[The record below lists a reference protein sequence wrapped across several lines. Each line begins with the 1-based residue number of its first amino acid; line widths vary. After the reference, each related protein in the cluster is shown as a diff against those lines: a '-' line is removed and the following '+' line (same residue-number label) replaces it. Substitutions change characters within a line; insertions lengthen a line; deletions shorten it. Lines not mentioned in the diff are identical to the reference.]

1 MHFCFRTLRSGATAE
16 VRVMEE
22 IVQLLF
28 ARAEEKFGRLRADEL
43 RSDIE
48 QVAADLNEV
57 AAAKIESDDE
67 P

>member
-1 MHFCFRTLRSGATAE
+1 
-16 VRVMEE
+16 MEE
-22 IVQLLF
+22 TAQILL
-28 ARAEEKFGRLRADEL
+28 ARAEEMFGRLRVDEL

>member
-1 MHFCFRTLRSGATAE
+1 MS
-16 VRVMEE
+16 E
-22 IVQLLF
+22 IFESLF